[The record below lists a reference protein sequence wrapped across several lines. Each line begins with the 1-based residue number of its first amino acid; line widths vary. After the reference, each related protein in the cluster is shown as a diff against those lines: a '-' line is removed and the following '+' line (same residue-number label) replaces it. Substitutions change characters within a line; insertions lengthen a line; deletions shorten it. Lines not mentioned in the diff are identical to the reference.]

1 MRTNKHT
8 DIVFQD
14 ILTNNVR
21 IGKLDKFLSAG
32 SPTDIYMEKYQE
44 LINKNMKTLVELS
57 DLEEIILQM
66 RAWDNLGRDDMK
78 VTVANDYIYVRAT
91 FYRADKVAKEI
102 RTIVGKIEEWN
113 INDIND
119 INNILDNPEFIT
131 QAITKLA
138 EAMLDVIHI
147 NNDAYAEKYKTKIKV

>member
-14 ILTNNVR
+14 ILTNEVR
-21 IGKLDKFLSAG
+21 VGKLDNFLAG
-32 SPTDIYMEKYQE
+32 GASTDIYMEKYQD
-44 LINKNMKTLVELS
+44 LVNKNMKTLQELA

-66 RAWDNLGRDDMK
+66 RAWANLGKDDIR
-78 VTVANDYIYVRAT
+78 VTPAKDYIYVRTA

-102 RTIVGKIEEWN
+102 RAIVGKLKDWN

-119 INNILDNPEFIT
+119 LDIILDNPEFLALAT
-131 QAITKLA
+131 SKLG
-138 EAMLDVIHI
+138 EAMLEVIHV
-147 NNDAYAEKYKTKIKV
+147 NNDAYTNKYKTKVNA